1 MSSSSR
7 SITSD
12 LLTSEEVEKFE
23 NDGYLILRNLCPD
36 SLRQEMLAA
45 TKEGLANVVEP
56 VEYEADVEYP
66 GSPPSRNVMGGETV
80 RRLKQAHTRGMC
92 FTDLVSHPALVGRLA
107 QLLGPDYVM
116 PMAHHNCIMTK
127 QPEFSSDTM
136 WHQDIRFWSFER
148 KELISVWVALGEEN
162 LDNGCLKVIPGT
174 HRMEFE
180 PHRLDDRIFLRPDA
194 PENQELINTSVSA
207 ELHPGDI
214 LLFHSRTFHAAT
226 RNYSVQPKFSAV
238 FTFRPADN
246 PPVSGSRSAAL
257 PEMIIHTP
265 R

>member
-1 MSSSSR
+1 MASSSQSVTNDR
-7 SITSD
+7 
-12 LLTSEEVEKFE
+12 LTSEEFEKFE
-23 NDGYLILRNLCPD
+23 QDGYLILRNLCPE

-45 TKEGLANVVEP
+45 TKDGLARVVEP

-66 GSPPSRNVMGGETV
+66 GSPQSRNVMGGETV
-80 RRLKQAHTRGMC
+80 RRLLQSHSRGMC
-92 FTDLVSHPALVGRLA
+92 FTDLINHPALVGRLG

-116 PMAHHNCIMTK
+116 PLAHHNCVMTK

-162 LDNGCLKVIPGT
+162 QDNGCLKVIPGT

-180 PHRLDDRIFLRPDA
+180 PHRLDDRIFLRPDV
-194 PENQELINTSVSA
+194 PENEALIDTSVSA

-214 LLFHSRTFHAAT
+214 LFFHCRTFHAAT
-226 RNYSVQPKFSAV
+226 RNYTNQPKFSAV
-238 FTFRPADN
+238 YTFRPADN

-257 PEMIIHTP
+257 PELIIHTA

>member
-1 MSSSSR
+1 MSSPSQ
-7 SITSD
+7 SITHD
-12 LLTSEEVEKFE
+12 RLTSEEVVQFE
-23 NDGYLILRNLCPD
+23 QDGYLILRNLCPE

-45 TKEGLANVVEP
+45 TQDGLSRVVEP

-80 RRLKQAHTRGMC
+80 RRLKQAHSRGMS
-92 FTDLVSHPALVGRLA
+92 FTDLVNHPALVNRLA

-116 PMAHHNCIMTK
+116 PLAHHNCIMTK
-127 QPEFSSDTM
+127 QPEFSSDTL

-180 PHRLDDRIFLRPDA
+180 PERLDDRIFLRPDVPLNEA
-194 PENQELINTSVSA
+194 LIDTSVSA
-207 ELHPGDI
+207 ILQPGDI
-214 LLFHSRTFHAAT
+214 LFFHSRTFHAAT
-226 RNYSVQPKFSAV
+226 RNYTNRAKFSAV

-246 PPVSGSRSAAL
+246 PPVSGSRSAAF
-257 PEMIIHTP
+257 PEMIIHTTP
-265 R
+265 

>member
-1 MSSSSR
+1 MSSPSR
-7 SITSD
+7 SIAND
-12 LLTSEEVEKFE
+12 LLTSEEIEKFE
-23 NDGYLILRNLCPD
+23 NDGYLILRNLCPEP
-36 SLRQEMLAA
+36 LRQEMLAA

-66 GSPPSRNVMGGETV
+66 GSPLSRNVMGGETV
-80 RRLKQAHTRGMC
+80 RRLKQAHSRGMC
-92 FTDLVSHPALVGRLA
+92 FTEMVSHPTLVGRLG

-116 PMAHHNCIMTK
+116 PLAHHNCIMTK
-127 QPEFSSDTM
+127 QPEFSSDTL

-148 KELISVWVALGEEN
+148 KELISVWVALGDEN

-180 PHRLDDRIFLRPDA
+180 PHRLDDRIFLRPDV
-194 PENQELINTSVSA
+194 PENQALIETSVSA

-214 LLFHSRTFHAAT
+214 LFFHSRTFHAAS
-226 RNYSVQPKFSAV
+226 RNYTDSAKFSVV

-257 PEMIIHTP
+257 PELIIHTP
-265 R
+265 H

>member
-1 MSSSSR
+1 MSSSSQSVTNDR
-7 SITSD
+7 
-12 LLTSEEVEKFE
+12 LTSEEFEKFE
-23 NDGYLILRNLCPD
+23 QDGYLILRNLCPE

-45 TKEGLANVVEP
+45 TKDGLARVVEP

-80 RRLKQAHTRGMC
+80 RRLLQSHSRGMC
-92 FTDLVSHPALVGRLA
+92 FTELVNHPAIVGRLS

-116 PMAHHNCIMTK
+116 PLAHHNCVMTK

-148 KELISVWVALGEEN
+148 KELISVWVALGEES

-174 HRMEFE
+174 HRMEFK
-180 PHRLDDRIFLRPDA
+180 PDQLDERIFLRPDV
-194 PENQELINTSVSA
+194 PENQELIDTSVAA

-214 LLFHSRTFHAAT
+214 LFFHCRTFHAAT
-226 RNYSVQPKFSAV
+226 RNYTNQPKFSAV

-246 PPVSGSRSAAL
+246 PPVSGSRSASL
-257 PEMIIHTP
+257 PELIIHTN